1 MERDLLLKYLKFLS
15 ERAEDLMRRDVIERY
30 EIAVLQRE
38 LRDFKIR
45 FNAVGVA
52 TSALSQTVMAL
63 ELKVSENDLEG
74 EKAGVLRLLFGRGF
88 AWQELERKRQLTVKK
103 KIEDFRNE
111 VSHVLFA
118 IEV

>member
-1 MERDLLLKYLKFLS
+1 MERDLLLKYLRFLS
-15 ERAEDLMRRDVIERY
+15 ERAEDLMRRDAIERY

-38 LRDFKIR
+38 LRDFKSR
-45 FNAVGVA
+45 FSTSHAE
-52 TSALSQTVMAL
+52 TSAISQTVMAL
-63 ELKVSENDLEG
+63 ELKVSENDVEG
-74 EKAGVLRLLFGRGF
+74 ERTGVLRLLFGRGL

-111 VSHVLFA
+111 VSHISFA